1 MRNEA
6 SELAPPDE
14 AAWSAW
20 SPYELA
26 ARLESLSLPW
36 CVVGGWAL
44 DLWHGRQLRDHEDI
58 EFTILRDDLPAFRA
72 SLSGIRFYSVRDGRI
87 DSLAPDEEP
96 DPNVFQIWCE
106 EMASRTWRADMMI
119 EPGTPD
125 QWVYKREPSISAP
138 RKEMVSRTANGIPYL
153 KPTAVLLFKAK
164 YLRPKDEADFGH
176 ALPKLPQ
183 EDRAWLRSRLE
194 VLHPGHVWISSLS

>member
-1 MRNEA
+1 MRNEGN
-6 SELAPPDE
+6 EFAPPDE

-20 SPYELA
+20 SPCELA
-26 ARLESLSLPW
+26 VRLQDLTLPW

-44 DLWHGRQLRDHEDI
+44 DLWHGRQLREHEDI
-58 EFTILRDDLPAFRA
+58 EFTILRDDLDAFRA
-72 SLSGIRFYSVRDGRI
+72 CLPGIRFYSVQDGRI
-87 DSLAPDEEP
+87 DYLALDEQP
-96 DPNVFQIWCE
+96 DPDGFQIWCE
-106 EMASRTWRADMMI
+106 EMASRRWRADMMI

-125 QWVYKREPSISAP
+125 QWIYKREPSISFP

-176 ALPKLPQ
+176 ALPKLRQ
-183 EDRAWLRSRLE
+183 EDRTWLRSRLE
-194 VLHPGHVWISSLS
+194 ILHPGHVWISSLS